1 MIKVLSQEEL
11 AIRWHEIKPFID
23 KAIEHGIEETT
34 SMDMFKG
41 AMNNTYYC
49 IEVIHNDITVSYAM
63 LRVNHFEQHSQLQI
77 VTATA
82 ASEDKWEEYAK
93 ESLEYAEQTAKQIG
107 CKYVSVWGRPGWIKK
122 LKTFGYSHTYTVM
135 TKEV

>member
-11 AIRWHEIKPFID
+11 ALRWHEVKPYID
-23 KAIEHGIEETT
+23 KAIEHGIEETS

-49 IEVIHNDITVSYAM
+49 VEVLDDNTTVSFAM
-63 LRVNHFEQHSQLQI
+63 LRVNHYENHSQLQI

-82 ASEDKWEEYAK
+82 TSEKKWEQYAK
-93 ESLEYAEQTAKQIG
+93 ESLEYAEETAKQIG
-107 CKYVSVWGRPGWIKK
+107 CKYVSVWGRPGWAKK
-122 LKTFGYSHTYTVM
+122 LKEFGYNHTYTVM

>member
-11 AIRWHEIKPFID
+11 ALRWNEIKPYID
-23 KAIEHGIEETT
+23 KAVEHGLEETS
-34 SMDMFKG
+34 SMDMFIG

-49 IEVIHNDITVSYAM
+49 VEVIHDDITVSFAM
-63 LRVNHFEQHSQLQI
+63 LRVNHFEGHSQLQI

-82 ASEDKWEEYAK
+82 ASDDKWEEYAA

-107 CKYVSVWGRPGWIKK
+107 CKYVSVWGRPGWAKK
-122 LKTFGYSHTYTVM
+122 LKLFGYNHTYTVM